1 MSGKRGNDDQEWK
14 VKKKKGKREK
24 PVVREESTDSEEG
37 TGTTKSYLVKKD
49 GKETTVTAVIITRDD
64 QPRRVLYGNR
74 GKLNCMLCRAKRDYI
89 AAQCPGHFCH
99 KCREHGHWARD
110 CPRNTQCR
118 WCHSNEH
125 QVEECPLGGRTFT
138 TTSVKRSAE
147 EVKTTAT
154 PTGPEP
160 AKVARLQNTTRSY
173 ASAVSNL
180 TTKSKPVTSTHA
192 NIGSFIESFS
202 NFKEEDLRLQIEI
215 VKKEREIEMRRHEA
229 KMAELAKKEKEA
241 LRTLRNHSKLQ
252 SILAQLKDV
261 QEDMETDGEEEVPT
275 EVPSAI
281 EEVPTGGT

>member
-1 MSGKRGNDDQEWK
+1 
-14 VKKKKGKREK
+14 
-24 PVVREESTDSEEG
+24 
-37 TGTTKSYLVKKD
+37 
-49 GKETTVTAVIITRDD
+49 
-64 QPRRVLYGNR
+64 
-74 GKLNCMLCRAKRDYI
+74 MLCIAKRNHI

-125 QVEECPLGGRTFT
+125 QVEECPLGGGTFT

-147 EVKTTAT
+147 EVETTTT

-180 TTKSKPVTSTHA
+180 TTKGKPVISKHA

-202 NFKEEDLRLQIEI
+202 NFKEEDLRLQIDCQKG
-215 VKKEREIEMRRHEA
+215 VR
-229 KMAELAKKEKEA
+229 
-241 LRTLRNHSKLQ
+241 S
-252 SILAQLKDV
+252 
-261 QEDMETDGEEEVPT
+261 G
-275 EVPSAI
+275 
-281 EEVPTGGT
+281 